1 MTTTIRLAT
10 EDDFEK
16 IHAMNRQF
24 ADFIRTPEKFKITI
38 AQMKAEKDLFKM
50 LVLEDGHG
58 EIIGFATTFIAWYSW
73 VGKTFYLDDIYIMEK
88 YRHIGLGSK
97 IMKAVIKMAK
107 EAGCKKIR
115 WQVSEWNTN
124 AINFYRKLGAEIDDV
139 ERNCDLWL
147 S

>member
-10 EDDFEK
+10 ENDFGK
-16 IHAMNRQF
+16 IHALNRQF
-24 ADFIRTPEKFKITI
+24 ADFIKTPEKFKITV
-38 AQMKAEKDLFKM
+38 AQMKAEKNLFKM
-50 LVLEDGHG
+50 LVLEDEDG

-73 VGKTFYLDDIYIMEK
+73 VGKTFYLDDIYVKEK
-88 YRHIGLGSK
+88 FRHLGLGSK
-97 IMKAVIKMAK
+97 IMEEVIKMAR

-115 WQVSEWNTN
+115 WQVSEWNAN
-124 AINFYRKLGAEIDDV
+124 AINFYKKLGAEIDDV

>member
-24 ADFIRTPEKFKITI
+24 ADFIKTPEKFKITI

-88 YRHIGLGSK
+88 YRHKGLGSK
-97 IMKAVIKMAK
+97 IMEAVIQMAR

-147 S
+147 A